1 VPKQT
6 FGEDP
11 LLQSATGRFVDT
23 ILDRATSNFNRRS
36 RIFAAVFSV
45 LGVALSCCPRAVLS
59 ALLWLPK
66 KLVTRPRIRLGI
78 ANTLFQLDYPAEA
91 LRYLER
97 SSGGK
102 SPSSD
107 ETVLRAMCLY
117 QGLDR
122 FGEAIATLTEA
133 NERRHDEAKRLGL
146 ADLPYRVL
154 GRVWASHIGHTAMLD
169 YVIKLGALEGR
180 SPEDTILYVPRDSR
194 VANRFLLEQIATKLR
209 LVEDPERLPFPASAV
224 AALQFDLLGP
234 RLPDGRTSYYW
245 NAAGETYTRWENEGR
260 PPLLTLPPEIQARG
274 WSALHRAGLP
284 QNAWFV
290 ALHVREDMWSGRNPG
305 THGIRNA
312 DISSY
317 FAAIAEITRRGGWV
331 IRMGDLSM
339 TPLPQLANVID
350 YCHSDMRSDWMD
362 IFLVACSRFMVAT
375 NSGPAFIPLF
385 YGAPSVLTNWWPA
398 GERPWRSTDIFVP
411 KMLRSLSD
419 GRYLTL
425 NESLREPVCWSYS
438 RRYLAKRAGMS
449 LADSDPKMI
458 LGAVVEMLDRLEGK
472 LEQDAELEKL
482 RARTDRIYR
491 SNNISG
497 MAPLARDFL
506 RCHADLIS

>member
-1 VPKQT
+1 M
-6 FGEDP
+6 
-11 LLQSATGRFVDT
+11 LQSGTGRYVDA
-23 ILDRATSNFNRRS
+23 ILDRVTSSFNRRS
-36 RIFAAVFSV
+36 RFFVAVFSV
-45 LGVALSCCPRAVLS
+45 LGVALSCCPRAVSS

-66 KLVTRPRIRLGI
+66 KLVARPRIRLGI

-97 SSGGK
+97 SSEHE

-107 ETVLRAMCLY
+107 ETILRAMCLY

-122 FGEAIATLTEA
+122 FGDAIGTLAEA
-133 NERRHDEAKRLGL
+133 NERRHEEANRLGL

-209 LVEDPERLPFPASAV
+209 LVEDPEDLPFPGSAV
-224 AALQFDLLGP
+224 QALQFDLLGP

-260 PPLLTLPPEIQARG
+260 PPLLTLPPETQARG

-305 THGIRNA
+305 THGIRNG

-317 FAAIAEITRRGGWV
+317 FPAIAEITRRGGWV
-331 IRMGDLSM
+331 IRMGDRSM
-339 TPLPQLANVID
+339 TPLPQLPNVID
-350 YCHSDMRSDWMD
+350 YCHTDLRSDWMD
-362 IFLVACSRFMVAT
+362 IFIVACCRFMVAT

-385 YGAPSVLTNWWPA
+385 YGVPSVLTNWWPA

-425 NESLREPVCWSYS
+425 SETLREPVCWSYS
-438 RRYLAKRAGMS
+438 RRYLAKRAGVS
-449 LADSDPKMI
+449 LADSEPKMI
-458 LGAVVEMLDRLEGK
+458 LGAVEEMLDRLAGK
-472 LEQDAELEKL
+472 LGPDAELEKL
-482 RARTDRIYR
+482 HARTDQIYE

-506 RCHADLIS
+506 RCHEDLIS

>member
-1 VPKQT
+1 
-6 FGEDP
+6 
-11 LLQSATGRFVDT
+11 
-23 ILDRATSNFNRRS
+23 
-36 RIFAAVFSV
+36 
-45 LGVALSCCPRAVLS
+45 
-59 ALLWLPK
+59 
-66 KLVTRPRIRLGI
+66 
-78 ANTLFQLDYPAEA
+78 
-91 LRYLER
+91 
-97 SSGGK
+97 
-102 SPSSD
+102 
-107 ETVLRAMCLY
+107 
-117 QGLDR
+117 
-122 FGEAIATLTEA
+122 
-133 NERRHDEAKRLGL
+133 
-146 ADLPYRVL
+146 
-154 GRVWASHIGHTAMLD
+154 
-169 YVIKLGALEGR
+169 
-180 SPEDTILYVPRDSR
+180 
-194 VANRFLLEQIATKLR
+194 
-209 LVEDPERLPFPASAV
+209 
-224 AALQFDLLGP
+224 
-234 RLPDGRTSYYW
+234 
-245 NAAGETYTRWENEGR
+245 
-260 PPLLTLPPEIQARG
+260 
-274 WSALHRAGLP
+274 
-284 QNAWFV
+284 
-290 ALHVREDMWSGRNPG
+290 
-305 THGIRNA
+305 
-312 DISSY
+312 
-317 FAAIAEITRRGGWV
+317 
-331 IRMGDLSM
+331 
-339 TPLPQLANVID
+339 LANVID